1 MQMSPLQRHFGEWIS
16 IHAHGEREP
25 LRLTVS
31 IALGEL
37 PYGWTKTRSQAS
49 AHPWRGIAGLVL
61 IAPFVLLLAA
71 TVISQLTGFSGPYE
85 LFATSPVAIL
95 AATLS
100 LFIGL
105 PVAFVLNLW
114 PITRFG
120 LRRQGGW
127 FEGLLA
133 LEVAP
138 LQLVVV
144 FVSLLVGTIFVGHL
158 AIDSYACV
166 RGVHSAC

>member
-1 MQMSPLQRHFGEWIS
+1 MSTLQRQAGDWIS

-37 PYGWTKTRSQAS
+37 PYGWTKSRGSGS
-49 AHPWRGIAGLVL
+49 HPWRGVAGLVL
-61 IAPFVLLLAA
+61 IAPFVLLLVA
-71 TVISQLTGFSGPYE
+71 TLVSQLTGIAGPYQ

-95 AATLS
+95 AATVS

-105 PVAFVLNLW
+105 PIAFVLNAW
-114 PITRFG
+114 PITRLG

-144 FVSLLVGTIFVGHL
+144 ILTLLVGGFFVGHL
-158 AIDSYACV
+158 AVDSYACV

>member
-1 MQMSPLQRHFGEWIS
+1 MSTLQQPFGEWIS
-16 IHAHGEREP
+16 IHAHGERKP

-31 IALGEL
+31 IAVGEL
-37 PYGWTKTRSQAS
+37 PYGWAKTPGRGS
-49 AHPWRGIAGLVL
+49 AHLWRGTAGLVL
-61 IAPFVLLLAA
+61 IAPFILLIAA
-71 TVISQLTGFSGPYE
+71 TLVAQVTGIKGPYQ

-95 AATLS
+95 AATIS

-105 PVAFVLNLW
+105 PVAFVVNFW
-114 PITRFG
+114 SITRLG

-138 LQLVVV
+138 LQLAVVLLSLV
-144 FVSLLVGTIFVGHL
+144 FGIFFVGHL
-158 AIDSYACV
+158 AADSYACV

>member
-1 MQMSPLQRHFGEWIS
+1 MSTLQRPVGEWIS
-16 IHAHGEREP
+16 IHAHGERKP

-37 PYGWTKTRSQAS
+37 PYGWAKTPGLGL
-49 AHPWRGIAGLVL
+49 AHLWRGVAGLVL
-61 IAPFVLLLAA
+61 IAPFILLIAATLLAQG
-71 TVISQLTGFSGPYE
+71 IGIQGPYQ

-95 AATLS
+95 AATIS

-105 PVAFVLNLW
+105 PVAFVLNVW
-114 PITRFG
+114 PITRLG

-138 LQLVVV
+138 LQLAVVLL
-144 FVSLLVGTIFVGHL
+144 SLVVGMFFVGHL
-158 AIDSYACV
+158 AADSYACV
-166 RGVHSAC
+166 TGVHSAC

>member
-1 MQMSPLQRHFGEWIS
+1 MSAVQRPLGEWIS
-16 IHAHGEREP
+16 IHAHGERKP

-31 IALGEL
+31 FALGDL
-37 PYGWTKTRSQAS
+37 PYGWARTRGPGP
-49 AHPWRGIAGLVL
+49 AHLWRGIAGMVL

-71 TVISQLTGFSGPYE
+71 TLIAQLTGFRGPYQ
-85 LFATSPVAIL
+85 LFATSPAAIL
-95 AATLS
+95 VATIS

-105 PVAFVLNLW
+105 PVAFVLNAW
-114 PITRFG
+114 PITRLG

-133 LEVAP
+133 LEIAP
-138 LQLVVV
+138 LQLAVVLL
-144 FVSLLVGTIFVGHL
+144 SLLVAAFFVGHL

-166 RGVHSAC
+166 RGVRSAC

>member
-1 MQMSPLQRHFGEWIS
+1 MSTPEPHVGEWIS

-25 LRLTVS
+25 LRLTIS

-37 PYGWTKTRSQAS
+37 PYGWAKTRGTGA
-49 AHPWRGIAGLVL
+49 AHPWRATAGL
-61 IAPFVLLLAA
+61 IMIGPFILLVAA
-71 TVISQLTGFSGPYE
+71 TMISQLTGFSGPYQ
-85 LFATSPVAIL
+85 LIATSPAAIL
-95 AATLS
+95 AATIS

-105 PVAFVLNLW
+105 PVAFVINVW
-114 PITRFG
+114 PITRLG

-133 LEVAP
+133 LEIAP

-144 FVSLLVGTIFVGHL
+144 FLSLLVAILFVGHL
-158 AIDSYACV
+158 AVDSYACV
-166 RGVHSAC
+166 RGVRSAC